1 MKKKGRKNFPSF
13 NREAFFLF
21 FFFLKKAISLSRII
35 MQKVKNEDIDRKN
48 IAESII
54 KKDAKKKN
62 ILNPLETNIKI
73 S

>member
-1 MKKKGRKNFPSF
+1 
-13 NREAFFLF
+13 
-21 FFFLKKAISLSRII
+21 